1 MPTSPNLSNV
11 QVKISRIGAVILSLS
26 SIFIPFHLNTLVT
39 SCLINFYEV
48 EESSSSSSSYS
59 NSYSSYSDSS
69 YVSSS
74 SDEISSSSSEG
85 VSLLKGLVIVSVLN
99 FCAFL
104 VALGSFDPHR
114 EAIYAELEDMKH
126 YQTTKHH
133 LQLITP
139 KANKSFRPTISSGD
153 RPPPPLLRPSFRCAD
168 NINNNGFGGQHP
180 EGQWRCDKNQ
190 INTREHSSLL

>member
-11 QVKISRIGAVILSLS
+11 QVKISRIGAVVLSLT

-39 SCLINFYEV
+39 SCLIDFYEV
-48 EESSSSSSSYS
+48 EESSSSYSSYSNSYS

-69 YVSSS
+69 YVSS
-74 SDEISSSSSEG
+74 DEMSSSSSEG

-114 EAIYAELEDMKH
+114 EAIYAELEDMNH

-168 NINNNGFGGQHP
+168 NINNGFGEQHP
-180 EGQWRCDKNQ
+180 EGQWRCDNQ